1 MVQSVNTKA
10 ILTLASIVRRP
21 GLLVPHLSVANVSEV
36 RVGERMVWPYGFFGM
51 RQTHNTLYFL
61 FVLTLDRLGQLY
73 SS

>member
-36 RVGERMVWPYGFFGM
+36 RGTDVNEVKPKMVPA
-51 RQTHNTLYFL
+51 
-61 FVLTLDRLGQLY
+61 
-73 SS
+73 

>member
-36 RVGERMVWPYGFFGM
+36 RTSQQEWCQGCLSGSGYFVM
-51 RQTHNTLYFL
+51 RQSHYAL
-61 FVLTLDRLGQLY
+61 FVSLY
-73 SS
+73 SRFLVF